1 MDLGYSSSEAES
13 DIDSEGKI
21 DSDVKALKNGTPVRE
36 INNDDLIEVTNIFSL
51 KRPLNDSTDDN
62 IEESKIK
69 RKPTRQ
75 EDDVLRLV
83 LEKDLQQDK
92 QEDQTK
98 EETTREEE
106 HRHDAIS
113 RSRSRSRSKSRSMLP
128 ADAAVTEVD
137 MTEFYKDN
145 QRAIKD
151 GHLSSVKQQNL
162 GKVTLH
168 QSGGDV
174 GRLSSVMQ
182 FNLNNEERIE
192 YQNRERIE
200 KEHALKRDKMKG
212 L

>member
-1 MDLGYSSSEAES
+1 MDLGYSSSEAGS
-13 DIDSEGKI
+13 DSDSEGKI
-21 DSDVKALKNGTPVRE
+21 DKGVKELKNGTPIQE
-36 INNDDLIEVTNIFSL
+36 INNDNLIDVTNIFSL
-51 KRPLNDSTDDN
+51 KRPLKDSADDN

-75 EDDVLRLV
+75 EGDVLRLV
-83 LEKDLQQDK
+83 LEKDLQQEK

-98 EETTREEE
+98 EVTTREEE
-106 HRHDAIS
+106 HRHDARA
-113 RSRSRSRSKSRSMLP
+113 RSSSRSRSKSMLP
-128 ADAAVTEVD
+128 ADAEVTEVD

>member
-13 DIDSEGKI
+13 DSDSEGKI
-21 DSDVKALKNGTPVRE
+21 DNGVKELKNGTPIRE

-51 KRPLNDSTDDN
+51 KRPLKDTDDN
-62 IEESKIK
+62 TEESKIK

-75 EDDVLRLV
+75 EGDVLRLV
-83 LEKDLQQDK
+83 LEKDLQQEK

-98 EETTREEE
+98 EETTGEEE

-113 RSRSRSRSKSRSMLP
+113 RSTSRSRSKSRSMLP